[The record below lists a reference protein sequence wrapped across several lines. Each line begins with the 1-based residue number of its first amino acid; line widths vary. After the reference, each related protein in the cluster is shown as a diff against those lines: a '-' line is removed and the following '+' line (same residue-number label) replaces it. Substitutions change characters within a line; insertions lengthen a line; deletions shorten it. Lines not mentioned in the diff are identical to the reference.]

1 MFDNKILTITLT
13 VWAIAQTIKVIAGV
27 IKERRFNFRWFVGTG
42 GMPSSHAAGAAALA
56 TACGLQEG
64 FDSAVFALATVFA
77 IITMFD
83 AQGVRRATGH
93 QAMILNKL
101 LDNMN
106 EGRLEAQR
114 LKELIGHT
122 PRQVLA
128 GGFLG
133 IVMGY
138 FLFQWWS

>member
-42 GMPSSHAAGAAALA
+42 GMPSSHAAGVAALA
-56 TACGLQEG
+56 TVCGLQEG
-64 FDSAVFALATVFA
+64 FDSALFAIAAVAA

-93 QAMILNKL
+93 QAMILNQL
-101 LDNMN
+101 LDNMY

-138 FLFQWWS
+138 FLFYWW

>member
-101 LDNMN
+101 LDNMY